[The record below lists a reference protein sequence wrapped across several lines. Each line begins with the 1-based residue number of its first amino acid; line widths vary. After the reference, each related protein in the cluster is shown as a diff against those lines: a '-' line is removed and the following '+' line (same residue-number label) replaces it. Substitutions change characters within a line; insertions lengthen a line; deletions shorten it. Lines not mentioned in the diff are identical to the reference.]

1 MSTGLQVTAPPQIFA
16 PSSTAKIMWAVTGC
30 LLPAAAW
37 GVYLF
42 GTRAALVLGI
52 SIACAVVFE
61 AALAALAGKSTLGD
75 GSAVLT
81 GVLLGMSMPP
91 AVPLFIP
98 IVANFF
104 AIGIVKWSFG
114 GLGSNW
120 MNPALAGRVF
130 VFFCWNDA
138 MQRWTAPSIL
148 PGVADGTSAATPLG
162 AVRDGLASGVAAE
175 GPISMLDRIGYPRTA
190 LDASITEWLNER
202 VFSAVNVEIPQGYVD
217 LFFGQSAGSIGET
230 SALLLLLGSIY
241 LVANGISRWEIT
253 VSFFGGFALLTIL
266 FGGLRFGGD
275 LLTGDVLFNL
285 FSGGIALVMFYMITD
300 SVTAP
305 MSSAGMMLYGAGAG
319 ALASVLRM
327 YGAYP
332 DGAALAVL
340 VLNVFVP
347 SIDRLSRRRRS

>member
-130 VFFCWNDA
+130 VFFC
-138 MQRWTAPSIL
+138 
-148 PGVADGTSAATPLG
+148 
-162 AVRDGLASGVAAE
+162 
-175 GPISMLDRIGYPRTA
+175 
-190 LDASITEWLNER
+190 
-202 VFSAVNVEIPQGYVD
+202 
-217 LFFGQSAGSIGET
+217 
-230 SALLLLLGSIY
+230 
-241 LVANGISRWEIT
+241 
-253 VSFFGGFALLTIL
+253 
-266 FGGLRFGGD
+266 
-275 LLTGDVLFNL
+275 
-285 FSGGIALVMFYMITD
+285 
-300 SVTAP
+300 
-305 MSSAGMMLYGAGAG
+305 
-319 ALASVLRM
+319 
-327 YGAYP
+327 
-332 DGAALAVL
+332 
-340 VLNVFVP
+340 
-347 SIDRLSRRRRS
+347 